1 MRNITTINRK
11 PNKELV
17 RNDIISLVA
26 GSIATLL
33 FVGASII
40 FPTIRLYT
48 LIAVGLGIVGIV
60 CQSIC
65 LYKRLHARRE
75 ITSEDIIKAIDMVCT
90 EQEKDILYKRRGIN
104 TDKCYTFRDLAEIYD
119 MSFERVRQI
128 EQKSLFKVMNYL
140 ENH

>member
-17 RNDIISLVA
+17 RNDITSLVV

-33 FVGASII
+33 FVGASIVL
-40 FPTIRLYT
+40 PTIRLYT

-75 ITSEDIIKAIDMVCT
+75 ITIEDLIKAIDLVCT
-90 EQEKDILYKRRGIN
+90 EQEKDILYKRRGVN
-104 TDKCYTFRDLAEIYD
+104 ADKCYTFRDLAEIYD
-119 MSFERVRQI
+119 MSFERLRQI
-128 EQKSLFKVMNYL
+128 EQNSLRKVMNYL
-140 ENH
+140 ETH